1 MVFSQDG
8 TVWAGYEIPAFNY
21 DYRSVD
27 DKMSIL
33 AELEAFYWNI
43 GVDTHA
49 LVVPRFQSVEGY
61 FNSIKKILCKELR
74 EVGIKHVQAGLEQL
88 RGKEVSQYHFYLFI
102 RLKES
107 TIQGQSFLG
116 KLVYAFKDFKRYLG
130 NRSGVD
136 VPEIFEEEFE
146 AYSLQEELAYSRV
159 HDYLQARRIS
169 GQSIEW
175 LIRRG
180 FWRGIGE
187 APLRS
192 DWQPAVENVE
202 IEGKKVKRP
211 YGRDILTLTE
221 GLFDDSSG
229 RQLVVEQFKD
239 GKPCKGYMAFITLS
253 NFPDNSEFPGTEW
266 LYCLQHLSFPVEV
279 SMRTETMSYQE
290 ALGKVRSKKK
300 ELKAED
306 EHASES
312 GEDTSLHILEGRQE
326 ANELETALT
335 KDKFPLLKTSAVICV
350 SASTES
356 ELHRRIQLVRDLY
369 ADMNIQTEIPYGDQW
384 RAFNEFIPGSRRYIT
399 DYVHN
404 MEPATVAASMFGAT
418 RQLGDGDGFFIGHSY
433 NLPVFLRHDRGPK
446 DKKLSTT
453 GSAAITGAVGG
464 GKSMFGNLLAI
475 QALYK
480 GAKVLVFDPKDERG
494 HWPDYLPELK
504 PLTRLVTLRAAA
516 EDRGKLDP
524 LSGGDNP
531 AEAAETAKRILQF
544 LARTEDGTYES
555 VVIANAVDEAVTNQ
569 PSMIKVL
576 EYLKKYVEEAP
587 ASRRERLEE
596 VYEVLKY
603 HASSGQGQ
611 LLFGDGTQKSIDL
624 SKQLT
629 ILQVEDLQLPEESRT
644 DFGRMGIA
652 LLMAISDF
660 ARRFSN
666 QSSDDFKIVL
676 FDEAWRLSK
685 AREGQAIL
693 EELIRTGRSKNSAIY
708 LISQNCKDLLGE
720 EIRSNLG
727 YRFVF
732 RSRDRSEAEAACQIL
747 GIEPNDNN
755 LDLIRNLPSGTCL
768 MADLEN
774 RVNEVEIQVVE
785 ERLFHTFDTRP
796 GARKEKI
803 GV

>member
-1 MVFSQDG
+1 MVFSQEG

-21 DYRSVD
+21 DYRSND
-27 DKMSIL
+27 DKMSLL

-43 GVDTHA
+43 GMDTHA
-49 LVVPRFQSVEGY
+49 LVVPQFRSIEGY
-61 FNSIKKILCKELR
+61 LENTKSLLCEELK
-74 EVGIKHVQAGLEQL
+74 EVGLKHVQAGIEQL
-88 RGKEVSQYHFYLFI
+88 KGKEVSQYHFYLFI

-107 TIQGQSFLG
+107 NVQGSFIG
-116 KLVYAFKDFKRYLG
+116 KMKYAFKDFKRFLG
-130 NRSGVD
+130 DWSGVD
-136 VPEIFEEEFE
+136 TPEILEEEIE

-169 GQSIEW
+169 TQSIEW
-175 LIRRG
+175 LIRQG

-187 APLRS
+187 APLRT
-192 DWQPAVENVE
+192 DWQPAAEITE
-202 IEGKKVKRP
+202 IEGKKAKRP
-211 YGRDILTLTE
+211 QRDILTLTE

-239 GKPCKGYMAFITLS
+239 GKPQKGYMSFITLS
-253 NFPDNSEFPGTEW
+253 HFPDNSEFPGMEW
-266 LYCLQHLSFPVEV
+266 IYCLQHLSFPVEV
-279 SMRTETMSYQE
+279 SMRTETMSFRE
-290 ALGKVRSKKK
+290 ALSKVKAKKK

-306 EHASES
+306 EHAAES
-312 GEDTSLHILEGRQE
+312 GQDTSLHILEGRQE

-335 KDKFPLLKTSAVICV
+335 RDKFPLLKTSAVICV
-350 SASTES
+350 FANTES

-369 ADMNIQTEIPYGDQW
+369 ADINIQTEIPYGDQW

-418 RQLGDGDGFFIGHSY
+418 RQLGDGEGFLIGQSY

-453 GSAAITGAVGG
+453 GSAAIIGAVGG
-464 GKSMFGNLLAI
+464 GKSMFGNLLAM
-475 QALYK
+475 QALYR

-504 PLTRLVTLRAAA
+504 PLTRLVTLRAAE

-524 LSGGDNP
+524 LAGGGNL

-555 VVIANAVDEAVTNQ
+555 IVIANAVDEAVANQ

-576 EYLKKYVEEAP
+576 ENLKNFVEEAP
-587 ASRRERLEE
+587 ASRKERLEE

-666 QSSDDFKIVL
+666 QSSDQFKIVL
-676 FDEAWRLSK
+676 FDEAWRLAK

-708 LISQNCKDLLGE
+708 LISQNSKDLLGE

-747 GIEPNDNN
+747 GIEPNENN
-755 LDLIRNLPSGTCL
+755 LDLIRSLPSGTCL

-774 RVNEVEIQVVE
+774 RVNEVQIQVVE
-785 ERLFHTFDTRP
+785 ERLFHAFDTRP
-796 GARKEKI
+796 GARKEI